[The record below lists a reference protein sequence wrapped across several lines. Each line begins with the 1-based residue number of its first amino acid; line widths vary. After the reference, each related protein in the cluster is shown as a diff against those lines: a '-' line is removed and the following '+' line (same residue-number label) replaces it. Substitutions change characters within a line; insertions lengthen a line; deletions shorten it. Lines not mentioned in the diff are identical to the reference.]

1 MPNAIT
7 EENSIDSASD
17 IATLESGNLTSSG
30 TLSGNEIVPVSKG
43 GLFQTTVRAIA
54 AFTNQLVNPTT
65 LNVTAP
71 LTGTEVAAVSQ
82 GGSLLQATL
91 SSIAGYINGLVN
103 PANLNAVNA
112 LTGSELV
119 GVNQSNALVKL
130 TIAALTTF
138 VLSQQAT
145 ASTLIQD
152 TGIANA
158 YQAANPT
165 PLTIG
170 TWVTGTV
177 QQFVVANTNTGAS
190 TYAPDGLS
198 PIPILGEGFLPLVGG
213 ELLGSCVARLMRL
226 TIPGVNSGNP
236 FCVLIDCTG
245 AVKQVTPG
253 TASSHAATFGQVT
266 NAVNASTSALTAA
279 ITNAIAAATGTIT
292 TAYTT
297 SQQTQATNVGI
308 DTGVA
313 NAYAVAFSPSL
324 ASPLPWVP
332 FWFEVKTANTGTSTL
347 NATGTA
353 YAILGGAHL
362 PLQGGEMVAGGN
374 ALVYW
379 NPTLNAGIGAY
390 VLLFCSGAPEQIAP
404 ATQPYHAAQ
413 LSQIG
418 HGQCRLAATSGTL
431 LTLSPYNGNNIIIS
445 GVPQQIPAAGITLAN
460 TGLIG
465 PVTGSSYSI
474 TSNVCTYT
482 TATAHNLVVGARVNI
497 QKSFSG
503 VLNGN
508 WIVLSVPT
516 STTFTF
522 AVTTANV
529 TSQAEGSATVQPV
542 YYAYVAMVSGTM
554 TLLADQIGYALQT
567 NGIATKSTDTT
578 KTLVGMF
585 MLNTSSQFAS
595 GVANQFVLNWFNRRN
610 ITATLGV
617 SPAATFTNTTTGELT
632 TTARLPFLCWG
643 DDSPQIAMAGSLA
656 NNTTNTVVAFQMYVD
671 AIIAANACGPAQ
683 SLTNVNANGGDILS
697 THGSYTGGVEGFHLT
712 AIAGYVSAG
721 TGTLSNIRTDVEIFG

>member
-30 TLSGNEIVPVSKG
+30 TLSGTEIVPVSKG

-103 PANLNAVNA
+103 PANLNAANA

-119 GVNQSNALVKL
+119 GINQSNSLVKL
-130 TIAALTTF
+130 TVAALTTF

-152 TGIANA
+152 TGTANA

-165 PLTIG
+165 PLTTS

-213 ELLGSCVARLMRL
+213 ELLGNCVARLRKL

-253 TASSHAATFGQVT
+253 TASSHTATFGQVT
-266 NAVNASTSALTAA
+266 TAVNASTSALTAA
-279 ITNAIAAATGTIT
+279 INSSIAAATGTIT

-308 DTGVA
+308 DTGTA
-313 NAYAVAFSPSL
+313 NAYVVAYTPALGSPI
-324 ASPLPWVP
+324 PWVP
-332 FWFEVKTANTGTSTL
+332 FWFEVKTTNTGASTL

-353 YAILGGAHL
+353 YPLLGGAHL
-362 PLQGGEMVAGGN
+362 ALQGGEMVSGGN

-379 NPTLNAGIGAY
+379 NPTLNAGVGCY
-390 VLLFCSGAPEQIAP
+390 VLLFCSGGCEQVVPAIASGHAVQFSQLTGLVGAARNLKCISLAAAAAAAITFTADQVIVGTALGLQYSITGFNGTVTGSVTGIGGIDTGTIAP
-404 ATQPYHAAQ
+404 NTSYAFYAAFNPTTKTSGIFAQ
-413 LSQIG
+413 LEPAGGASNTYTGAFLPAGYVATALIGCWITNSSSQFIQG
-418 HGQCRLAATSGTL
+418 FQLDRQVTCASLVSNTYTAA
-431 LTLSPYNGNNIIIS
+431 LTN
-445 GVPQQIPAAGITLAN
+445 AAITLAVPKSAKIVN
-460 TGLIG
+460 LGIAQ
-465 PVTGSSYSI
+465 
-474 TSNVCTYT
+474 T
-482 TATAHNLVVGARVNI
+482 TATA
-497 QKSFSG
+497 
-503 VLNGN
+503 
-508 WIVLSVPT
+508 
-516 STTFTF
+516 
-522 AVTTANV
+522 
-529 TSQAEGSATVQPV
+529 ATQ
-542 YYAYVAMVSGTM
+542 Y
-554 TLLADQIGYALQT
+554 
-567 NGIATKSTDTT
+567 
-578 KTLVGMF
+578 
-585 MLNTSSQFAS
+585 
-595 GVANQFVLNWFNRRN
+595 
-610 ITATLGV
+610 
-617 SPAATFTNTTTGELT
+617 AATFSSSTPVNGGLVT
-632 TTARLPFLCWG
+632 
-643 DDSPQIAMAGSLA
+643 
-656 NNTTNTVVAFQMYVD
+656 
-671 AIIAANACGPAQ
+671 
-683 SLTNVNANGGDILS
+683 VNANIIATGLTTYTQFGTLALLTPQTCYGSWVVVGGSSPQLVI
-697 THGSYTGGVEGFHLT
+697 VV
-712 AIAGYVSAG
+712 AGY
-721 TGTLSNIRTDVEIFG
+721 TF